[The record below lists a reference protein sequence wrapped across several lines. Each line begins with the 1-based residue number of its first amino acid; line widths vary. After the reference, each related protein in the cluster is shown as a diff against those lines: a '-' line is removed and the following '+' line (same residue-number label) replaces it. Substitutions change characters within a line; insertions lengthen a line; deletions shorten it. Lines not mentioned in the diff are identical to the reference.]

1 MVAARRNSFHGGL
14 SLHLDKRM
22 FLQWPSHLASFTMAK
37 EYGKLTSG
45 QFREVIGLLP
55 EIRHRRAEL
64 SEVIAQMPREE
75 LNALLVRGYSWGEI
89 YERSLIE
96 HVAIAVIAFNYA
108 DTLSEALRTEDPQRY
123 VLDHLDPGQDVSTH
137 PAFERQALVGL
148 AFSLQRTI
156 LSVMLFQRTLSG
168 LVQEVREDD
177 NMDSLFKAVRVD
189 RTTMNCTTIA
199 DKIAR
204 AELRQDR
211 HFFIRLRN
219 ALKGPTQK
227 HWAAYCDLRY
237 SLFVLRELGFNSMS
251 DAQLEKLLVHDL
263 KVYPNTPSARKN
275 LRAQYHQSRKIK
287 TI

>member
-1 MVAARRNSFHGGL
+1 MQ
-14 SLHLDKRM
+14 K
-22 FLQWPSHLASFTMAK
+22 Q
-37 EYGKLTSG
+37 YGKLTAD
-45 QFREVIGLLP
+45 QFREVIGMLP
-55 EIRHRRAEL
+55 EIRYQQAEL
-64 SEVIAQMPREE
+64 SEVIVQMSKEK

-89 YERSLIE
+89 YEYSFIE
-96 HVAIAVIAFNYA
+96 HVAIAVVAFNYA
-108 DTLSEALRTEDPQRY
+108 DTLSAAVRTDDPQRY
-123 VLDHLDPGQDVSTH
+123 VLDHRDPSQDDVGTH
-137 PAFERQALVGL
+137 PAFEKQALVGL

-168 LVQEVREDD
+168 LIQEVREDD
-177 NMDSLFKAVRVD
+177 NMDSLFNAVRVD

-204 AELRQDR
+204 AEMRQDK

-237 SLFVLRELGFNSMS
+237 SLFVLRELGFNSLS
-251 DAQLEKLLVHDL
+251 DVQLEKLLVQDL

-275 LRAQYHQSRKIK
+275 LRAQYQQSRKIK